1 MCRHCQPPFQST
13 SFIRRMT
20 EEQIKKVDDAEIS
33 IHILHTKDDS
43 KNNQSAP
50 NTPAF
55 LVRIY
60 LFLRKNHVIIQKCHN
75 KHVQNPVRTCRG
87 YHNSFRF
94 APMIPAAL
102 FRNLPQPCRH
112 FCVWLISYKI
122 LYHNDMIF
130 AIAYP
135 NKLCDLSAAIAR
147 KHKNTAAKT
156 AKPYFQIIFYVL
168 SS

>member
-1 MCRHCQPPFQST
+1 M
-13 SFIRRMT
+13 
-20 EEQIKKVDDAEIS
+20 ANNNIS
-33 IHILHTKDDS
+33 IHILHTKDDFC
-43 KNNQSAP
+43 QSSPRHSGSPFQSTSFTRRMTAKTTNPPP

-75 KHVQNPVRTCRG
+75 KHVQNQVRTFRG

-94 APMIPAAL
+94 APMIPTAL
-102 FRNLPQPCRH
+102 FRNLPQPCRR

-156 AKPYFQIIFYVL
+156 AQPYFQIIFYVL